1 LLPRS
6 VLITGASSGL
16 GRALTLAF
24 AARALEPQARL
35 RLWLTGRNAERLAE
49 TAAAATEFGA
59 QVITATLDIRDE
71 GAVREWVLACDAAE
85 PLDVVIANAGQFA
98 SIKAGEEDTDRVRT
112 LIETNVF
119 GVTNTVLPAAACMRT
134 RRHGRIVIMSSLA
147 GRLPFPTTP
156 TYSAT
161 KAFVTSWGL
170 SLRPKLA
177 REGIGLTVVSPGYIV
192 TPMTAGNDFHM
203 PFLVSADWAAA
214 HILRRLDRN
223 PAEIAF
229 PLRAVMAVQALSLVK
244 RLTTR

>member
-1 LLPRS
+1 MLPRS

-16 GRALTLAF
+16 GRAMALAF
-24 AARALEPQARL
+24 AARAQQPQAQL
-35 RLWLTGRNAERLAE
+35 RLWLTGRNADRLAE
-49 TAAAATEFGA
+49 TAAAAAELGA
-59 QVITATLDIRDE
+59 EVATATLDIGDE
-71 GAVREWVLACDAAE
+71 GSVKRWVLACDAAA
-85 PLDVVIANAGQFA
+85 PLDVVVANAGQFA
-98 SIKAGEEDTDRVRT
+98 SIDVEPEGADRVRT

-134 RRHGRIVIMSSLA
+134 RRHGHIVIVSSLA
-147 GRLPFPTTP
+147 GRLPFPSTP

-177 REGIGLTVVSPGYIV
+177 KDGVGLTVILPGYIA
-192 TPMTAGNDFHM
+192 TSMSAGNNFNM
-203 PFLVSADWAAA
+203 PFLVSVDWAAA

-229 PLRAVMAVQALSLVK
+229 PLRAVMAVGVLSLFR
-244 RLTTR
+244 RLVP